1 MWAPPAP
8 TVHASTVMEARVR
21 NPCYSDLH
29 PYTWDM
35 PWSILISVTPKITS
49 NHRPD
54 RDNQSSRQQ
63 HSWALGQLHWQA
75 QRNEDAQAL
84 VLEDAERG

>member
-1 MWAPPAP
+1 MI
-8 TVHASTVMEARVR
+8 MEARVR
-21 NPCYSDLH
+21 NPCYSDLQ

-35 PWSILISVTPKITS
+35 PWSILNISVISKITS
-49 NHRPD
+49 NYQPD
-54 RDNQSSRQQ
+54 GDDQSSRKQ

-75 QRNEDAQAL
+75 QQNEGTQAL